1 MLDTDGETPGGV
13 FKSIPNTAMLI
24 CGTVAFIGMMSVYV
38 ILTMNNKDTNAL
50 LIFVGGILALIP
62 GTAAWKNTDR
72 IKHATNGPLTATSN
86 SVSQLEVRMSSVETA
101 VGEIRDMMVANGYKS
116 TEGPV
121 SHE

>member
-1 MLDTDGETPGGV
+1 MSDTNSEIPGGV
-13 FKSIPNTAMLI
+13 FKSIPNTAMLV
-24 CGTVAFIGMMSVYV
+24 CGTVTFCGVMAVYV

-86 SVSQLEVRMSSVETA
+86 SVSQLETRMSSVEVS

-116 TEGPV
+116 TGGP
-121 SHE
+121 HE